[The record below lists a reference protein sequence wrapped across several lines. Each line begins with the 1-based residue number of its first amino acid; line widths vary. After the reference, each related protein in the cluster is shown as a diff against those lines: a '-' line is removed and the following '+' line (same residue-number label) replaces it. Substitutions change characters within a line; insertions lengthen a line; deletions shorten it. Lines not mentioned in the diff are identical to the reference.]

1 MEDFNFYRNLISVF
15 LVLFFVLPAFSL
27 CHEIKE
33 SSIFTINGQVE
44 LRVEPVLS
52 SKIVAKTL
60 NHEGGLK
67 VRVLKVKEAQNGTW
81 IYVLVRSGFWSENG
95 DWNKPYSKYWLFLED
110 ETKIFD
116 YEEWFLRKNTV
127 DLRRMRRAAVGGE
140 AANEGYRT
148 QSSRFFQLWTAQF
161 AQIVWFWANCR
172 PKI

>member
-1 MEDFNFYRNLISVF
+1 MQDFNFYRNLISVF
-15 LVLFFVLPAFSL
+15 LGLFFVLPAFSL

-44 LRVEPVLS
+44 LRSEPVLS

-81 IYVLVRSGFWSENG
+81 LYVLVRSGFWSENG
-95 DWNKPYSKYWLFLED
+95 DWNKPYSKYWIFLED

-116 YEEWFLRKNTV
+116 YEE
-127 DLRRMRRAAVGGE
+127 
-140 AANEGYRT
+140 
-148 QSSRFFQLWTAQF
+148 
-161 AQIVWFWANCR
+161 
-172 PKI
+172 